1 MNKKELTNNLTER
14 KTVFALLVWGLGV
27 TAASFYGIFQKLP
40 LPSIAFLVALG
51 IIIPT
56 IIYFTNEEF
65 RGYIASLGLK
75 KLTILHLWRIGA
87 GAMFLFYGSQS
98 ILPETFVRNAGYG
111 DIAVGL
117 LVFVV
122 LLLPESLAK
131 YWVFHIFGM
140 LDFIVAVGTG
150 LTFTLLEVPLMK
162 NLVELPIVLIPLYG
176 VGISGATHI
185 FAFTLLWK
193 QRRTRKAVEQLLAE
207 QAETLIENGEVV
219 AKT

>member
-1 MNKKELTNNLTER
+1 MNNKELTNNLTER
-14 KTVFALLVWGLGV
+14 KTVFALLLWGLGV
-27 TAASFYGIFQKLP
+27 TTASFYGIFQKLP

-51 IIIPT
+51 IVVPT
-56 IIYFTNEEF
+56 IIYLANEKF
-65 RGYIASLGLK
+65 RGYIESLGLK

-87 GAMFLFYGSQS
+87 GAMFLFYGSQN
-98 ILPETFVRNAGYG
+98 ILPEIFVRNAGYG
-111 DIAVGL
+111 DVAVGL

-122 LLLPESLAK
+122 LLLPESLTK

-150 LTFTLLEVPLMK
+150 LTFTLLGVPLMK

-185 FAFTLLWK
+185 FAFALLWK
-193 QRRTRKAVEQLLAE
+193 QRQTRRALEQLTG
-207 QAETLIENGEVV
+207 QAEAF
-219 AKT
+219 AKTKKVVTQT